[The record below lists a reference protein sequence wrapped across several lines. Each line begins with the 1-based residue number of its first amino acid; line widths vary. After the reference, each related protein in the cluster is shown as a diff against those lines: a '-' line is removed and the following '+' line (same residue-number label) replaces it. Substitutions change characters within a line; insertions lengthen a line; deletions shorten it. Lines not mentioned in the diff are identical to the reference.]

1 MKKVQFQERI
11 VPMLQKQKSMGC
23 KFFFPSL
30 KQPEEEAGVAKSA
43 FGIVAGIS
51 MHVFIKCENP
61 CGQLGI
67 P

>member
-1 MKKVQFQERI
+1 
-11 VPMLQKQKSMGC
+11 MLQKQKIHGVVN
-23 KFFFPSL
+23 FLSL
-30 KQPEEEAGVAKSA
+30 FETAEEEAAVAKSA

-51 MHVFIKCENP
+51 MHVSIKCENP